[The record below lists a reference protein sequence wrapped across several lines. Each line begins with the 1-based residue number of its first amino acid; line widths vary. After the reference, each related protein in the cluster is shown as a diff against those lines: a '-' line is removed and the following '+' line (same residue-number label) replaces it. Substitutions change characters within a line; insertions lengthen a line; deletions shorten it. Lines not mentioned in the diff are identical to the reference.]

1 MVQAR
6 RSAWPWVVTVCAA
19 LLTGCTSA
27 SAVVT
32 QTVSSPEAAS
42 SNVLSAAP
50 AMTNRSS
57 PGTSSPPATTA
68 ASIPWPADLTKDQV
82 AAAESALAAVAG
94 YVKVTAAA
102 NADPSAKDWTAD
114 VRTYAAD
121 PLATQTLEALGTLT
135 KAKVHQTVS
144 PVYEHPTVISVDD
157 HRTVVE
163 ACLND
168 TKTTLVD
175 AAGRSALGPA
185 ASPRAVVTLTL
196 RNYAPKVGGWLIGE
210 QLVSSPARKC

>member
-6 RSAWPWVVTVCAA
+6 RSAWPWVVTLCAA

-50 AMTNRSS
+50 ATTNRSS
-57 PGTSSPPATTA
+57 LGTSGPPATTA
-68 ASIPWPADLTKDQV
+68 ASIPWPADLTKNQV
-82 AAAESALAAVAG
+82 AAAEAALAAVAG

-135 KAKVHQTVS
+135 KAKVHQTVP
-144 PVYEHPTVISVDD
+144 PVFEHPTVISVDD
-157 HRTVVE
+157 HRVVVE

-168 TKTTLVD
+168 TKTTLID
-175 AAGRSALGPA
+175 AAGRSALSPPA
-185 ASPRAVVTLTL
+185 NPRVDVNLTL
-196 RNYAPKVGGWLIGE
+196 YRYAPKYGGWL
-210 QLVSSPARKC
+210 VSERIAPTPVRKC